1 MAKEERKAVMSYDEW
16 EKEVTAEIK
25 EGPVWKFYGYRKAL
39 FLYDLMWA
47 DCDYWQKDRRGWAII
62 EQIVDSTGSISAN
75 IEEGFGRGF
84 GRDNAR
90 FLKIAVG
97 SARETQGWYWR
108 GRKLLSPTV
117 YQHRIALLDEIIAL
131 LVTEINRQL
140 TYAAKH

>member
-1 MAKEERKAVMSYDEW
+1 MSYDEW
-16 EKEVTAEIK
+16 EKEVTVEIK
-25 EGPVWKFYGYRKAL
+25 GGPVWKFYGYRKAL
-39 FLYDLMWA
+39 FLYDLVWA

-62 EQIVDSTGSISAN
+62 EQIVDSAGSISAN

-108 GRKLLSPTV
+108 GRKLLPPTV
-117 YQHRIALLDEIIAL
+117 YQHRLALLDEIIAL

>member
-1 MAKEERKAVMSYDEW
+1 MTYEEW
-16 EKEVTAEIK
+16 EKGVASEIR

-39 FLYDLMWA
+39 FLYDLVWA
-47 DCDYWQKDRRGWAII
+47 DCDYWQKDRRGRAII
-62 EQIVDSTGSISAN
+62 EQIVRSTGSIGAN

-90 FLKIAVG
+90 FLKIATG

-108 GRKLLSPTV
+108 GRELLPSDV

-131 LVTEINRQL
+131 LVTEMNRQL
-140 TYAAKH
+140 RYAAKH